1 MFLVVGASGDLGSR
15 IVHRLVRARGG
26 SVRCLVRAGA
36 DLTTLPEVGVD
47 LIEGDLTQPESL
59 ASACEGVDTVVASA
73 TVIGR
78 RLAGAR
84 RPSIRDVDEIGM
96 AALVDAAERA
106 GVGRFVYVSF
116 ARAGKSYG
124 TPLEIAKIR
133 TEERLAASPMRRVV
147 VRPDAFQEIHLG
159 PLGRFDVANGK
170 VTVMGKGDNPR
181 RWVATEDVAALV
193 AAVSIEPDPPREI
206 DFGGPEPLSR
216 NQAIEVA
223 ERATGRPFKV
233 QRMPLLAVKAAA
245 RLLPRANDALASIF
259 GTGLMQDLTPVT
271 WDDSAL
277 TSRGIS
283 PRSATAW
290 IEAQAGA
297 VL

>member
-1 MFLVVGASGDLGSR
+1 M
-15 IVHRLVRARGG
+15 
-26 SVRCLVRAGA
+26 
-36 DLTTLPEVGVD
+36 
-47 LIEGDLTQPESL
+47 
-59 ASACEGVDTVVASA
+59 SACEGVDTVVASA

-96 AALVDAAERA
+96 AALVGAAERA
-106 GVGRFVYVSF
+106 GVSRFVYLSF

-193 AAVSIEPDPPREI
+193 AAVSVEPDPPLEI
-206 DFGGPEPLSR
+206 DFGDPEPLSR

-223 ERATGRPFKV
+223 ERAMGRPFKV
-233 QRMPLLAVKAAA
+233 QHMPLLAVKIAA
-245 RLLPRANDALASIF
+245 RILPRANDALASIF

-277 TSRGIS
+277 TARGIS

>member
-15 IVHRLVRARGG
+15 IVHRLVRERAG

-36 DLTTLPEVGVD
+36 DLTTLRSAGVE
-47 LIEGDLTQPESL
+47 LVEGDLTLRESL
-59 ASACEGVDTVVASA
+59 ASACEGVDTLVASA

-84 RPSIRDVDEIGM
+84 HPSIRDVDEIGM
-96 AALVDAAERA
+96 ATLVDAAERA
-106 GVGRFVYVSF
+106 GVSRFVYVSF

-193 AAVSIEPDPPREI
+193 AAVSVEPDPPSEI
-206 DFGGPEPLSR
+206 DFGGPEPLTR

-223 ERATGRPFKV
+223 ERTTGRAFKI
-233 QRMPLLAVKAAA
+233 QRMPLPAVQVAA
-245 RLLPRANDALASIF
+245 RVLPRVNDALASIF

-283 PRSATAW
+283 GRSANAW
-290 IEAQAGA
+290 IEVQAEA
-297 VL
+297 AR